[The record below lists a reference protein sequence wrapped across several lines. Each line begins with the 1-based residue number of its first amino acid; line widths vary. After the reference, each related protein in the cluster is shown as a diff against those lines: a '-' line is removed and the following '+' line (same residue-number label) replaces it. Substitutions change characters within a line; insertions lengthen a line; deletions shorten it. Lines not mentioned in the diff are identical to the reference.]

1 MVYGFGSVDDRGRVA
16 DLVTPRAMGWTPS
29 TRLEISATRG
39 LLVVHAHADGVIF
52 LTKRGHLRLPTP
64 YRRWYG
70 LVPGDRVLLV
80 AEPAQGRLVVH
91 PPAALDRLISEAH
104 ADLLDGGVA

>member
-1 MVYGFGSVDDRGRVA
+1 
-16 DLVTPRAMGWTPS
+16 MGWTPS
-29 TRLEISATRG
+29 TRLEISATGG

-64 YRRWYG
+64 YRRCYG

-80 AEPAQGRLVVH
+80 ADPAQGRLVVH
-91 PPAALDRLISEAH
+91 PSAARKVIAPGQTHGVRL
-104 ADLLDGGVA
+104 